1 MIMKT
6 ETKAR
11 KYSSPLL
18 REVLSEVSRVEKKQI
33 VNKYSVATKLDQLLE
48 LRGWNKTTFAE
59 KVNRHPSEITKWL
72 SGTHNFTIDTLT
84 EIADT
89 FKISVAE
96 LF

>member
-1 MIMKT
+1 MKT

-18 REVLSEVSRVEKKQI
+18 KQVLSEVSKIEKKQNA
-33 VNKYSVATKLDQLLE
+33 NKYSVATKLVQLLE

-89 FKISVAE
+89 FKISIAE

>member
-1 MIMKT
+1 MKT

-18 REVLSEVSRVEKKQI
+18 KEVLSEVSKVEKKQTL
-33 VNKYSVATKLDQLLE
+33 NKYTIASKLDQLLE

-84 EIADT
+84 EVADT
-89 FKISVAE
+89 FKISIAE

>member
-18 REVLSEVSRVEKKQI
+18 KEVLSEVSKVEKKQTL
-33 VNKYSVATKLDQLLE
+33 NKYTIASKLDQLLE

-84 EIADT
+84 QIADT
-89 FKISVAE
+89 FKITIAE

>member
-1 MIMKT
+1 MKT

-11 KYSSPLL
+11 KHSSPIL
-18 REVLSEVSRVEKKQI
+18 RKVLSEISKIEKKQI
-33 VNKYSVATKLDQLLE
+33 INKYAVATKLDQLLV

-89 FKISVAE
+89 FKIYIAK

>member
-1 MIMKT
+1 MKT

-18 REVLSEVSRVEKKQI
+18 KEVLSEVSKVEKKQTL
-33 VNKYSVATKLDQLLE
+33 NKYTIASKLDQLLE

-84 EIADT
+84 QIADT
-89 FKISVAE
+89 FKITIAE